1 MRSDIDLAGQLR
13 MRPTESVSRL
23 ITAIAGLTALLI
35 VTAVPAFAEEAKRPP
50 KSKAEISLS
59 FAPVVKRVAPAV
71 VNIYTKRITQRRV
84 RSPLFDDPFFRRFFG
99 RNFGTPRPRVQGA
112 LGSGVIVR
120 SDGVVV
126 TNAHV
131 IKGADQITVITADR
145 REYEAKVLLRDPRT
159 DLAILR
165 IKGARPFPALELG
178 DADKLEV
185 GDLVL
190 AVGNPFGVGQ
200 TVTSGI
206 VSAVARTAAGIADF
220 QSFIQTD
227 AAINPGNSGGALVT
241 VDGKLVGIN
250 TAIFSKT
257 GGSVG
262 IGFAIPSNMVQ
273 SVLTSALSGAQLL
286 RPWLGASGQNVNFD
300 IAGSLGLKQVAGV
313 LIRKVHKNG
322 PAQKAGI
329 KRGDVITAVDGK
341 TILTSQALRY
351 RLALLQ
357 IGGKAKLTVIR
368 GGKTLDLEVALVA
381 PPEDPPRNLTAIAG
395 YSPFAGATIA
405 NLSPRLTE
413 ETGFQGPQQ
422 GVVIMQIERGS
433 PAHRLRM
440 ARGDLIVSV
449 NGVAITRV
457 SVLKD
462 MVAERQRDWFVQ
474 LRRRGQLIT
483 LRLRG

>member
-1 MRSDIDLAGQLR
+1 MRLTASNSRTIIVVIALAAAQAFTAT
-13 MRPTESVSRL
+13 PAAAESV
-23 ITAIAGLTALLI
+23 
-35 VTAVPAFAEEAKRPP
+35 KRTPN
-50 KSKAEISLS
+50 SKTEINLS
-59 FAPVVKRVAPAV
+59 FAPVVKKVAPAV
-71 VNIYTKRITQRRV
+71 VNIYTKRLARQRV

-99 RNFGTPRPRVQGA
+99 RNFGAPRQRMQGS

-120 SDGVVV
+120 KEGVIV

-131 IKGADQITVITADR
+131 IKGADQITVVTADR
-145 REYEAKVLLRDPRT
+145 REYEAEVLLRDPRT
-159 DLAILR
+159 DLAVLR
-165 IKGARPFPALELG
+165 LKADKRFPAVDFG
-178 DADKLEV
+178 DADELEV

-206 VSAVARTAAGIADF
+206 VSAVARTTVGITDF
-220 QSFIQTD
+220 RSFIQTD

-241 VDGKLVGIN
+241 VDGRLVGIN
-250 TAIFSKT
+250 TAIYSKS

-273 SVLTSALSGAQLL
+273 AVLNSALTGAPLL
-286 RPWLGASGQNVNFD
+286 RPWIGASGQDVDSD
-300 IAGSLGLKQVAGV
+300 IAGSLGLKQIAGV
-313 LIRKVHKNG
+313 LVRKVNKDG

-329 KRGDVITAVDGK
+329 KRGDVIAAVDGK
-341 TILTSQALRY
+341 TILTAQALRY
-351 RLALLQ
+351 RLALLK

-368 GGKTLDLEVALVA
+368 DGKSIDLEIDLVA
-381 PPEDPPRNLTAIAG
+381 PPEEPPRNLTTVAG
-395 YSPFAGATIA
+395 YSPFSGATIA
-405 NLSPRLTE
+405 NLSPRLTDE
-413 ETGFQGPQQ
+413 IGFQGPES
-422 GVVIMQIERGS
+422 GVVIMNIERGS

-457 SVLKD
+457 SVLKE
-462 MVAERQRDWFVQ
+462 MVGEPQRNWFVQ

>member
-1 MRSDIDLAGQLR
+1 MAAALFVTA
-13 MRPTESVSRL
+13 MPAMAESV
-23 ITAIAGLTALLI
+23 
-35 VTAVPAFAEEAKRPP
+35 KRPP
-50 KSKAEISLS
+50 NSKSEINRS

-71 VNIYTKRITQRRV
+71 VNIYTKRIARQRV

-99 RNFGTPRPRVQGA
+99 RNFGAPRRRMQGS

-120 SDGVVV
+120 PEGVIV

-131 IKGADQITVITADR
+131 IKGADQITVVTAER

-159 DLAILR
+159 DIAVLR
-165 IKGARPFPALELG
+165 VKANRRFPALDFG
-178 DADKLEV
+178 DADNLEV

-206 VSAVARTAAGIADF
+206 VSAVARTTVGITDF
-220 QSFIQTD
+220 RSFIQTD

-250 TAIFSKT
+250 TAIYSKS

-273 SVLTSALSGAQLL
+273 AVLNSALTGAPLL
-286 RPWLGASGQNVNFD
+286 RPWIGASGQDVDSD
-300 IAGSLGLKQVAGV
+300 IAGSLGLKRIAGV
-313 LIRKVHKNG
+313 LVRKIHKNG
-322 PAQKAGI
+322 PADKAGI
-329 KRGDVITAVDGK
+329 KRGDVIAAVNGKDIVTA
-341 TILTSQALRY
+341 QALRY
-351 RLALLQ
+351 RLALLK

-368 GGKTLDLEVALVA
+368 AGKSIELEIDLVA
-381 PPEDPPRNLTAIAG
+381 PPEVPPRNLTTVAG
-395 YSPFAGATIA
+395 YSPFTGATIA
-405 NLSPRLTE
+405 NLSPRLTDE
-413 ETGFQGPQQ
+413 IGFQGPDT
-422 GVVIMQIERGS
+422 GVVIMQIARGS

-457 SVLKD
+457 SVLKEL
-462 MVAERQRDWFVQ
+462 VAEPQRNWFVQ

-483 LRLRG
+483 LRLNG

>member
-1 MRSDIDLAGQLR
+1 
-13 MRPTESVSRL
+13 MRPTADDRRLTWAIMGMAAALFVTAMPAMAESV
-23 ITAIAGLTALLI
+23 
-35 VTAVPAFAEEAKRPP
+35 KRPP
-50 KSKAEISLS
+50 NSKSEINRS

-71 VNIYTKRITQRRV
+71 VNIYTKRIARQRV

-99 RNFGTPRPRVQGA
+99 RNFGAPRRRMQGS

-120 SDGVVV
+120 PEGVIV

-131 IKGADQITVITADR
+131 IKGADQITVVTAER

-159 DLAILR
+159 DIAVLR
-165 IKGARPFPALELG
+165 VKANRRFPALDFG
-178 DADKLEV
+178 DADNLEV

-206 VSAVARTAAGIADF
+206 VSAVARTTVGITDF
-220 QSFIQTD
+220 RSFIQTD

-250 TAIFSKT
+250 TAIYSKS

-273 SVLTSALSGAQLL
+273 AVLNSALTGAPLL
-286 RPWLGASGQNVNFD
+286 RPWIGASGQDVDSD
-300 IAGSLGLKQVAGV
+300 IAGSLGLKRIAGV
-313 LIRKVHKNG
+313 LVRKIHKNG
-322 PAQKAGI
+322 PADKAGI
-329 KRGDVITAVDGK
+329 KRGDVIAAVNGKDIVTA
-341 TILTSQALRY
+341 QALRY
-351 RLALLQ
+351 RLALLK

-368 GGKTLDLEVALVA
+368 AGKSIELEIDLVA
-381 PPEDPPRNLTAIAG
+381 PPEVPPRNLTTVAG
-395 YSPFAGATIA
+395 YSPFTGATIA
-405 NLSPRLTE
+405 NLSPRLTDE
-413 ETGFQGPQQ
+413 IGFRGPDT
-422 GVVIMQIERGS
+422 GVVIMQIARGS

-457 SVLKD
+457 SVLKEL
-462 MVAERQRDWFVQ
+462 VAEPQRNWFVQ

-483 LRLRG
+483 LRLNG

>member
-1 MRSDIDLAGQLR
+1 MTAE
-13 MRPTESVSRL
+13 TAKSV
-23 ITAIAGLTALLI
+23 
-35 VTAVPAFAEEAKRPP
+35 P
-50 KSKAEISLS
+50 KTKAEITLS
-59 FAPVVKRVAPAV
+59 FAPVVKKVAPAV
-71 VNIYTKRITQRRV
+71 VNIYTKRIAQQRV

-99 RNFGTPRPRVQGA
+99 RNFGGAPKRRMQGS

-131 IKGADQITVITADR
+131 IKGANQITIVTADR
-145 REYEAKVLLRDPRT
+145 REYEAKVLLRDRRT
-159 DLAILR
+159 DLAVLR
-165 IKGARPFPALELG
+165 IKADGKFTALSFG
-178 DADKLEV
+178 DADELEV

-206 VSAVARTAAGIADF
+206 VSAVARTTVGITDF
-220 QSFIQTD
+220 RSFIQTD

-241 VDGKLVGIN
+241 MDGRLVGIN
-250 TAIFSKT
+250 TAIYSRT
-257 GGSVG
+257 GGSIG

-273 SVLTSALSGAQLL
+273 AILTSALAGTPLL
-286 RPWLGASGQNVNFD
+286 RPWIGAGGQDINAD
-300 IAGSLGLKQVAGV
+300 IAGSLGLKRVAGMIV
-313 LIRKVHKNG
+313 RKIHKDG
-322 PAQKAGI
+322 PAEKAGL
-329 KRGDVITAVDGK
+329 KRGDVITAINGK
-341 TILTSQALRY
+341 SFLTAQGLRY
-351 RLALLQ
+351 RLALLK

-368 GGKTLDLEVALVA
+368 NGKTIEISIDLLA
-381 PPEDPPRNLTAIAG
+381 PPETPPRNLTTIAG

-413 ETGFQGPQQ
+413 ETGFQGPED
-422 GVVIMQIERGS
+422 GVVILDIARGS

-440 ARGDLIVSV
+440 ARGDMIISV

-457 SVLKD
+457 STLKE
-462 MVAERQRDWFVQ
+462 MVAEPQRNWFVQ

>member
-1 MRSDIDLAGQLR
+1 
-13 MRPTESVSRL
+13 MRPIAGDRRLTWAITGLAVALFVTAMPAMAESV
-23 ITAIAGLTALLI
+23 
-35 VTAVPAFAEEAKRPP
+35 KRPP
-50 KSKAEISLS
+50 NSKSEINLS

-71 VNIYTKRITQRRV
+71 VNIYTKRLAQQRV

-99 RNFGTPRPRVQGA
+99 RNFGAPRERMQGS

-120 SDGVVV
+120 PDGVIV

-131 IKGADQITVITADR
+131 IKGADQITVVTAER

-159 DLAILR
+159 DLAVLR
-165 IKGARPFPALELG
+165 VKADRRFPALDFG
-178 DADKLEV
+178 DADNLEV

-206 VSAVARTAAGIADF
+206 VSAVARTTVGITDF
-220 QSFIQTD
+220 RSFIQTD

-250 TAIFSKT
+250 TAIYSKS

-273 SVLTSALSGAQLL
+273 AVLSSALTGTPLL
-286 RPWLGASGQNVNFD
+286 RPWIGANGQDVDSD
-300 IAGSLGLKQVAGV
+300 IAGSLGLKRIAGV
-313 LIRKVHKNG
+313 LVRKIHKDG
-322 PAQKAGI
+322 PADKAGI
-329 KRGDVITAVDGK
+329 KRGDVIAAINGKEIVTA
-341 TILTSQALRY
+341 QALRY
-351 RLALLQ
+351 RLALLK

-368 GGKTLDLEVALVA
+368 GGKSIKVEIDLVA
-381 PPEDPPRNLTAIAG
+381 PPEVPPRNLTTVAG
-395 YSPFAGATIA
+395 YSPFTGATIA
-405 NLSPRLTE
+405 NLSPRLTDE
-413 ETGFQGPQQ
+413 IGFQGPEA
-422 GVVIMQIERGS
+422 GVVILQIERGS

-457 SVLKD
+457 SVLKEL
-462 MVAERQRDWFVQ
+462 VAEPQRNWFVQ

-483 LRLRG
+483 LRLSG

>member
-1 MRSDIDLAGQLR
+1 M
-13 MRPTESVSRL
+13 TW
-23 ITAIAGLTALLI
+23 AIAGLTAALF
-35 VTAVPAFAEEAKRPP
+35 VTAMPAAAENAKRPP
-50 KSKAEISLS
+50 SSKSEIHLS

-71 VNIYTKRITQRRV
+71 VNIYTKRIARQRV

-99 RNFGTPRPRVQGA
+99 RNFGAPRRRMQGS

-120 SDGVVV
+120 PDGVIV

-131 IKGADQITVITADR
+131 IKGADQITVVTAER

-159 DLAILR
+159 DIAVLR
-165 IKGARPFPALELG
+165 VKADRRFPALDFG
-178 DADKLEV
+178 DADNLEV

-206 VSAVARTAAGIADF
+206 VSAVARTTVGITDF
-220 QSFIQTD
+220 RSFIQTD

-250 TAIFSKT
+250 TAIYSKS

-273 SVLTSALSGAQLL
+273 AVLSSALTGTPLL
-286 RPWLGASGQNVNFD
+286 RPWIGASGQDVDSD
-300 IAGSLGLKQVAGV
+300 IAGSLGLKRIAGV
-313 LIRKVHKNG
+313 LVRKIHKDG
-322 PAQKAGI
+322 PADKAGI
-329 KRGDVITAVDGK
+329 KRGDVIAAIDGK
-341 TILTSQALRY
+341 DILTAQALRY
-351 RLALLQ
+351 RLALLKV
-357 IGGKAKLTVIR
+357 GGKVKLTVIR
-368 GGKTLDLEVALVA
+368 AGKSIKLEIDLVA
-381 PPEDPPRNLTAIAG
+381 PPEVPPRNLTTVAG

-413 ETGFQGPQQ
+413 EIGFQGPDA
-422 GVVIMQIERGS
+422 GVVIMQIARGS

-462 MVAERQRDWFVQ
+462 MVAEPQRNWFVQ

>member
-1 MRSDIDLAGQLR
+1 LTWAITGLA
-13 MRPTESVSRL
+13 V
-23 ITAIAGLTALLI
+23 ALF
-35 VTAVPAFAEEAKRPP
+35 VTAMPAMAEGVKRPP
-50 KSKAEISLS
+50 NSKSEINLS

-71 VNIYTKRITQRRV
+71 VNIYTKRLAQRRV

-99 RNFGTPRPRVQGA
+99 RNFGAPRERMQGS

-120 SDGVVV
+120 PDGVIV

-131 IKGADQITVITADR
+131 IKGADQITVVTAER

-159 DLAILR
+159 DLAVLR
-165 IKGARPFPALELG
+165 VKADRRFPALDFG
-178 DADKLEV
+178 DADNLEV

-206 VSAVARTAAGIADF
+206 VSAVARTTVGITDF
-220 QSFIQTD
+220 RSFIQTD

-250 TAIFSKT
+250 TAIYSKS

-273 SVLTSALSGAQLL
+273 AVLSSALTGTPLL
-286 RPWLGASGQNVNFD
+286 RPWIGASGQDVDSD
-300 IAGSLGLKQVAGV
+300 IAGSLGLKRIAGV
-313 LIRKVHKNG
+313 LVRKIHKDG
-322 PAQKAGI
+322 PADKAGI
-329 KRGDVITAVDGK
+329 KRGDVIAAINGKEIVTA
-341 TILTSQALRY
+341 QALRY
-351 RLALLQ
+351 RLALLK
-357 IGGKAKLTVIR
+357 IGGKGKLTVIR
-368 GGKTLDLEVALVA
+368 GGKSIKVEIDLVA
-381 PPEDPPRNLTAIAG
+381 PPEVPPRNLTTVAG
-395 YSPFAGATIA
+395 YSPFTGATIA
-405 NLSPRLTE
+405 NLSPRLTDE
-413 ETGFQGPQQ
+413 IGFQGPDA
-422 GVVIMQIERGS
+422 GVVILQIERGS

-457 SVLKD
+457 SVLKEL
-462 MVAERQRDWFVQ
+462 VAEPQRNWFVQ

-483 LRLRG
+483 LRLSG

>member
-1 MRSDIDLAGQLR
+1 MQRSTPHSTLVSIIVGLAA
-13 MRPTESVSRL
+13 V
-23 ITAIAGLTALLI
+23 LL
-35 VTAVPAFAEEAKRPP
+35 AFALPAGAETTKRPP
-50 KSKAEISLS
+50 GSKSEISLS

-71 VNIYTKRITQRRV
+71 VNIYTKRVAQQRV

-99 RNFGTPRPRVQGA
+99 RNFGAPRERTETA

-120 SDGVVV
+120 PEGVVV

-131 IKGADQITVITADR
+131 IKGADQIRVVTADR
-145 REYEAKVLLRDPRT
+145 REYEAEVLLRDPRS
-159 DLAILR
+159 DLAVLR
-165 IKGARPFPALELG
+165 LKAKRTFPALALG

-206 VSAVARTAAGIADF
+206 VSAVARTTIGIADF
-220 QSFIQTD
+220 RSFIQTD

-250 TAIFSKT
+250 TAIYSKT
-257 GGSVG
+257 GSSAG

-273 SVLTSALSGAQLL
+273 SVLTSALTGAPLL
-286 RPWLGASGQNVNFD
+286 RPWIGASGQDVDFD
-300 IAGSLGLKQVAGV
+300 IAGSLGLKQIGGV
-313 LIRKVHKNG
+313 LVRKVHKDG
-322 PAQKAGI
+322 PADKAGV
-329 KRGDVITAVDGK
+329 KRGDVIAAIDGK
-341 TILTSQALRY
+341 AVLSRQALRY
-351 RLALLQ
+351 RLALLK

-368 GGKTLDLEVALVA
+368 GGKSIELAIALLA
-381 PPEDPPRNLTAIAG
+381 PPEVPPRNLTAIAG
-395 YSPFAGATIA
+395 YSPFAGATVA

-413 ETGFQGPQQ
+413 EIGFQGPDD
-422 GVVIMQIERGS
+422 GVVILGIERGS

-440 ARGDLIVSV
+440 ARGDVVVNV

-457 SVLKD
+457 TELKKL
-462 MVAERQRDWFVQ
+462 VAEPQRDWFVQ

>member
-1 MRSDIDLAGQLR
+1 LTWAITGLA
-13 MRPTESVSRL
+13 V
-23 ITAIAGLTALLI
+23 ALF
-35 VTAVPAFAEEAKRPP
+35 VTAMPAMAEGVKRPP
-50 KSKAEISLS
+50 NSKSEINLS

-71 VNIYTKRITQRRV
+71 VNIYTKRLAQRRV

-99 RNFGTPRPRVQGA
+99 RNFGAPRERMQGS

-120 SDGVVV
+120 SDGVIV

-131 IKGADQITVITADR
+131 IKGADQITVVTAER

-159 DLAILR
+159 DLAVLR
-165 IKGARPFPALELG
+165 VKADRRFPALDFG
-178 DADKLEV
+178 DADNLEV

-206 VSAVARTAAGIADF
+206 VSAVARTTVGITDF
-220 QSFIQTD
+220 RSFIQTD

-250 TAIFSKT
+250 TAIYSKS

-273 SVLTSALSGAQLL
+273 AVLSSALTGTPLL
-286 RPWLGASGQNVNFD
+286 RPWIGASGQDVDSD
-300 IAGSLGLKQVAGV
+300 IAGSLGLKRIAGV
-313 LIRKVHKNG
+313 LVRKIHKDG
-322 PAQKAGI
+322 PADKAGI
-329 KRGDVITAVDGK
+329 KRGDVIAAINGKEIVTA
-341 TILTSQALRY
+341 QALRY
-351 RLALLQ
+351 RLALLK
-357 IGGKAKLTVIR
+357 IGGKGKLTVIR
-368 GGKTLDLEVALVA
+368 GGKSIKVEIDLVA
-381 PPEDPPRNLTAIAG
+381 PPEVPPRNLTTVAG
-395 YSPFAGATIA
+395 YSPFTGATIA
-405 NLSPRLTE
+405 NLSPRLTDE
-413 ETGFQGPQQ
+413 IGFQGPDA
-422 GVVIMQIERGS
+422 GVVILQIERGS

-457 SVLKD
+457 SVLKEL
-462 MVAERQRDWFVQ
+462 VAEPQRNWFVQ

-483 LRLRG
+483 LRLSG

>member
-1 MRSDIDLAGQLR
+1 M
-13 MRPTESVSRL
+13 RL
-23 ITAIAGLTALLI
+23 IARDRRLTWAIAGLTAALF
-35 VTAVPAFAEEAKRPP
+35 VTAMPAAAENAKRPP
-50 KSKAEISLS
+50 NSKSEINLS

-71 VNIYTKRITQRRV
+71 VNIYTKRIARQRV

-99 RNFGTPRPRVQGA
+99 RNFGAPRRRMQGS

-120 SDGVVV
+120 PDGVIV

-131 IKGADQITVITADR
+131 IKGADQITVVTAER

-159 DLAILR
+159 DIAVLR
-165 IKGARPFPALELG
+165 VKADRRFPALDFG
-178 DADKLEV
+178 DADNLEV

-206 VSAVARTAAGIADF
+206 VSAVARTTVGITDF
-220 QSFIQTD
+220 RSFIQTD

-250 TAIFSKT
+250 TAIYSKS

-273 SVLTSALSGAQLL
+273 AVLSSALTGTPLL
-286 RPWLGASGQNVNFD
+286 RPWIGASGQDVDSD
-300 IAGSLGLKQVAGV
+300 IAGSLGLKRIAGV
-313 LIRKVHKNG
+313 LVRKIHKDG
-322 PAQKAGI
+322 PADKAGI
-329 KRGDVITAVDGK
+329 KRGDVIAAIDGK
-341 TILTSQALRY
+341 DILTAQALRY
-351 RLALLQ
+351 RLALLKV
-357 IGGKAKLTVIR
+357 GGKAKLTVIR
-368 GGKTLDLEVALVA
+368 AGKSIKLEIDLVA
-381 PPEDPPRNLTAIAG
+381 PPEVPPRNLTTVAG

-413 ETGFQGPQQ
+413 EIGFQGPDA
-422 GVVIMQIERGS
+422 GVVIMKIERGS

-462 MVAERQRDWFVQ
+462 MVAEPQRNWFVQ